1 MKKPLRKY
9 AGSRPYFLGCMG
21 VAVVLC
27 IVITYFALNY
37 LVLVFENELSVW
49 YESSLRREQKDF
61 ESFYFKRINEEIHG
75 TTARYSESGEVIAE
89 EYTIVMD
96 RTEFEKELSDLLSY
110 AVETEYP
117 CMVYSHVEIKSDS
130 IGDFEKDNLDV
141 DYFYENVKA
150 PEDDEVDNVALL
162 TAMSHHIG
170 YDKPGTSFT
179 ENHNRY
185 RKIWWNG
192 DIEGGRTYFGPS
204 NYIAFSYRAIS
215 ENENNDHMVWDYYIR
230 VNNIYWVVW
239 KGYAEKFILF
249 YVFFLALA
257 ALAGRQLFIKSSKY
271 EGNAYRR
278 HMMSAMI
285 HDLKSPLMVIS
296 SYAENLKANVHSEK
310 KDYYAE
316 EIIKGTGKLNDMIMN
331 NLHLLALE
339 NEQIDLKLGEYDIVK
354 IASDK
359 LTSYEDVLKARNI
372 ETTVKGKIVAR
383 LDQRQMQAALGNII
397 SNAVDYC
404 KDGGKIEILALR
416 EGRNAKLTISNTSDP
431 VDKEHLEKIWEPSVK
446 GDNARSNSRSSGL
459 GMSIAKGVF
468 EIHKW
473 TCKADYDEKTKMFTV
488 SVLIPRKR
496 L

>member
-9 AGSRPYFLGCMG
+9 AGSRPYFLGSMG

-27 IVITYFALNY
+27 AIITFLALSY
-37 LVLVFENELSVW
+37 LVLVFENKLSDV
-49 YESSLRREQKDF
+49 YEINLRREQEEF
-61 ESFYFKRINEEIHG
+61 ESFYFKKINEEMNV
-75 TTARYSESGEVIAE
+75 AEVRRSESGEVIVE
-89 EYTIVMD
+89 NHTIVLD
-96 RTEFEKELSDLLSY
+96 RTEFEKELNDLLSY
-110 AVETEYP
+110 AVEKEYP
-117 CMVYSHVEIKSDS
+117 CMVYSHVEMKSDS
-130 IGDFEKDNLDV
+130 IGDFEKSNLGV
-141 DYFYENVKA
+141 EYGFNNVKA
-150 PEDDEVDNVALL
+150 TEDEFGNDALL
-162 TAMSHHIG
+162 AAMSHYIG

-179 ENHNRY
+179 ENHCRY
-185 RKIWWNG
+185 REYMNG
-192 DIEGGRTYFGPS
+192 PMEVCVSYYGPS
-204 NYIAFSYRAIS
+204 NYIAFSYRAIL

-230 VNNIYWVVW
+230 VNNVYWVVW
-239 KGYAEKFILF
+239 KDYAEKFILF
-249 YVFFLALA
+249 YVFSLALA
-257 ALAGRQLFIKSSKY
+257 ALAGRHLFIKSSKY

-339 NEQIDLKLGEYDIVK
+339 NEQIDLKLGEYNIVK

-359 LTSYEDVLKARNI
+359 LTSYENILKARNI
-372 ETTVKGKIVAR
+372 ETTIKGKMVVR
-383 LDQRQMQAALGNII
+383 LDQKQMQAALGNII

-404 KDGGKIEILALR
+404 KDGGKIDILASR

-431 VDKEHLEKIWEPSVK
+431 VDKEHLEKIWEPFVK

-473 TCKADYDEKTKMFTV
+473 ICKADYDEKTRMFTIT
-488 SVLIPRKR
+488 VLIPRKR